1 MVLFT
6 VQQVKIRHNPM
17 YALVSILFSDAGNSI
32 FSAGQAHTVYG
43 TAASATKAVAQTAA
57 KLCNTRAI
65 RYWLGN
71 ARSSGAPQ
79 GHVGMAR

>member
-1 MVLFT
+1 
-6 VQQVKIRHNPM
+6 M
-17 YALVSILFSDAGNSI
+17 YARPIHFCVADVSGLGR
-32 FSAGQAHTVYG
+32 GQAHTVHG
-43 TAASATKAVAQTAA
+43 TPSALTKAAAQTAA

-79 GHVGMAR
+79 GYAGVAR

>member
-1 MVLFT
+1 
-6 VQQVKIRHNPM
+6 M
-17 YALVSILFSDAGNSI
+17 YALVFILFFNAGNRVV
-32 FSAGQAHTVYG
+32 SAGQAHTVHG
-43 TAASATKAVAQTAA
+43 TPSALTEAAAQTAA

-79 GHVGMAR
+79 GYAGVAR

>member
-1 MVLFT
+1 
-6 VQQVKIRHNPM
+6 M
-17 YALVSILFSDAGNSI
+17 YALVFILFFDAGNRVV
-32 FSAGQAHTVYG
+32 SAGQAHPIHGATT
-43 TAASATKAVAQTAA
+43 TAQEAAQTAA

-79 GHVGMAR
+79 GYAGVAR